1 MDKETMTIKGDGIKE
16 QALQALTNFK
26 AIVEGAGSS
35 LDKVAK
41 TLVSRAS
48 Y

>member
-1 MDKETMTIKGDGIKE
+1 MTIKGKEIKE

-41 TLVSRAS
+41 TLAS
-48 Y
+48 MIS